1 MRSPA
6 AKDRGQCEV
15 REDRGNLPDLTPWR
29 EVGWIFR
36 DGETIAIE
44 RQEERIRSR
53 PISEESPNQSS

>member
-6 AKDRGQCEV
+6 AKGQGAVEV
-15 REDRGNLPDLTPWR
+15 REGRGALPDLQPWR

-44 RQEERIRSR
+44 RKDQRTRARSVD
-53 PISEESPNQSS
+53 EAEGN